1 MFFAWAHFQID
12 WQDKYFKSHYRYNVS
27 PSGCVAIG
35 DCASVNVGGGCGG
48 INVVVGVVV
57 VVGGGGIIEL

>member
-1 MFFAWAHFQID
+1 M
-12 WQDKYFKSHYRYNVS
+12 S